1 MSSKAKD
8 IILDL
13 DQLQDWCVEVDPV
26 KQGKFT
32 QEIVVALKATMKQH
46 NLVYLTAP
54 QIGYNRRIVCLRFG
68 KNDYRTFINPVV
80 ENNSNI
86 SFAREVCCSIPD
98 KTYIIP
104 RFDKIRIY
112 YTTPLGKV
120 ESANLVGMSAHVMQ
134 HALDHIN
141 GVLVNDYGLEI
152 DEMFDNATDEER
164 AEVLQ
169 AYAES
174 LDLREKEL
182 KKQIQEDKELQ
193 QLDEAINFMNS
204 VKEGKTILDNTTD
217 DTKDNQD

>member
-1 MSSKAKD
+1 
-8 IILDL
+8 
-13 DQLQDWCVEVDPV
+13 
-26 KQGKFT
+26 
-32 QEIVVALKATMKQH
+32 
-46 NLVYLTAP
+46 
-54 QIGYNRRIVCLRFG
+54 
-68 KNDYRTFINPVV
+68 
-80 ENNSNI
+80 
-86 SFAREVCCSIPD
+86 
-98 KTYIIP
+98 
-104 RFDKIRIY
+104 
-112 YTTPLGKV
+112 
-120 ESANLVGMSAHVMQ
+120 MQ

-193 QLDEAINFMNS
+193 QLDEAINFMTS